1 MGCLLY
7 WSSMADTVAGWRSG
21 LKDMADSA
29 VEKYAPNENYQK
41 VIDELDLS
49 VENLGLNRW
58 AYSDAWDAGYSAGE
72 NLEEAIGNFDPASL
86 FNTDIPDVNDY
97 TGSYDPSQYLSN
109 IADDTDSIADSM
121 EMTGEELKY
130 LRDIAERDAVNK
142 FTLAEIKVEQTNS
155 FGDVR
160 ETADLDGVV
169 SYLEEKVDEALEA
182 VAEGV
187 HE

>member
-1 MGCLLY
+1 MLF
-7 WSSMADTVAGWRSG
+7 RS
-21 LKDMADSA
+21 
-29 VEKYAPNENYQK
+29 
-41 VIDELDLS
+41 
-49 VENLGLNRW
+49 
-58 AYSDAWDAGYSAGE
+58 
-72 NLEEAIGNFDPASL
+72 
-86 FNTDIPDVNDY
+86 DIPDVNDY